1 MAGKILA
8 VVASQP
14 TLPSGKPTG
23 YTLEELAAPYA
34 RFIRAGL
41 KVDIASPTGGPVRHD
56 PAYASGPFLTD
67 DGRALLENPE
77 VQAKLA
83 DTIPLKEINPSAYDG
98 IYLVGGAAAA
108 ADFDDNADLNRILGA
123 MLTAG
128 AGIAAV
134 CHGVVGLTT
143 LSSTNG
149 DLIANGQP
157 MTGFSLDEEI
167 AANLVEE
174 VSVVPEGRL
183 RAVGALYEKAP
194 ALWGECVVEGPDFI
208 TGQNPASSAGVADA
222 LIRRVV
228 K

>member
-1 MAGKILA
+1 MKGKILA

-34 RFIRAGL
+34 KFVRAGL
-41 KVDIASPTGGPVRHD
+41 QIDIASPAGGPVKHD
-56 PAYASGPFLTD
+56 PAYASGPFLSD
-67 DGRALLENPE
+67 DGRALLENHE

-83 DTIPLKEINPSAYDG
+83 DTIPLKDIDPSDYDG

-108 ADFDDNADLNRILGA
+108 ADFDDNAELNRILGA
-123 MLTAG
+123 MLTAD

-143 LSSTNG
+143 LSAANG
-149 DLIANGQP
+149 DLVATGQS
-157 MTGFSLDEEI
+157 MTGFSLDEEV

-174 VSVVPEGRL
+174 VAVVPEERL

-194 ALWGECVVEGPDFI
+194 DLWGECVVEGAVFI

-222 LIRRVV
+222 LIRWVQ